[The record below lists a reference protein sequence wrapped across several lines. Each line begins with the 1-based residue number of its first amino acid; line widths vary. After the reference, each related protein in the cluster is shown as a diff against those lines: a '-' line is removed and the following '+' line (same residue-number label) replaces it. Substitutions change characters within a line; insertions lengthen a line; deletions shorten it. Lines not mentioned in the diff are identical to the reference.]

1 MFDAARWARAFL
13 AVSGGDAGDT
23 LICLKAL
30 AAPIK
35 SVRGV
40 FFGSNGS
47 ARIEKVLR
55 EITDTGG
62 NTGGEAENS
71 PAVEYAIRFICLL
84 VEKHSFRYIDL
95 IVSRIESIL
104 NERQGI
110 LDVTIEAASSASA
123 ATDAVLEENLRQ
135 MIKERTGAAEV
146 KINTRIKPQ
155 LLGGYLLRTEG
166 FYIDASLKGQLEK
179 MTAAL
184 ISDGGSNG

>member
-1 MFDAARWARAFL
+1 MFDAARWARAFI

-47 ARIEKVLR
+47 VRIEKILR
-55 EITDTGG
+55 EITD
-62 NTGGEAENS
+62 TGGEAENS

-104 NERQGI
+104 NEKQGI
-110 LDVTIEAASSASA
+110 LDVTIEAASSVDASA
-123 ATDAVLEENLRQ
+123 DAGFEENLRQ

-146 KINTRIKPQ
+146 KINTRIKPD

-166 FYIDASLKGQLEK
+166 FYVDASLKGQLEK
-179 MTAAL
+179 MKAAL